1 MTEAT
6 TDSNWKNDPFK
17 DWNIEEI
24 RAGEKAVDALPWG
37 NQNPKAAEVEA
48 QAIADFRAKRD
59 AQRVAEAADKKEG

>member
-1 MTEAT
+1 MTEHA

-17 DWNIEEI
+17 GWDIEEI

-48 QAIADFRAKRD
+48 QAIADFRA
-59 AQRVAEAADKKEG
+59 QRAAETAENKES